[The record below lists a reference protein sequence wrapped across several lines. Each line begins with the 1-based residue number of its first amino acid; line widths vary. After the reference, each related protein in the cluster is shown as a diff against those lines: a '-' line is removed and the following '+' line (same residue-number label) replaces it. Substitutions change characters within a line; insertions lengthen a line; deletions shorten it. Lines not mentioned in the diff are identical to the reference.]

1 VEKILKRE
9 YKCEKCEIKE
19 YEKSEIRTT
28 GGKLSKIFDVQ
39 NKKFVAV
46 SCTNFGYTEFY
57 KINDSGTLS
66 NIFDFLTN

>member
-1 VEKILKRE
+1 MKRE